1 MRLSL
6 LTLLLAT
13 LPAPLLADAPVV
25 IRFSHVAAAD
35 TPKGK
40 AADHFRQLVDERS
53 KGRAKVEVYP
63 NSQLYK
69 DREELEALQ
78 LGMVQMLAP
87 SMSKFNALGVRE
99 LELFDLPYL
108 FDNLD
113 AVHRLTQ
120 GAVGARLLG
129 SLENKGIKGL
139 AFWDNGLKNFS
150 ANRPLRSPADF
161 RGLKMR
167 IQPSRALDA
176 QMRALGAI
184 PQPMAFA
191 DVFAALQNRTVDGTE
206 NPDSNFYTQKMHRVQ
221 PYLTVSGHGYVG
233 YVVVVNKKF
242 WDSLA
247 PDLRNVR
254 EEAMKDATR
263 YAADIA
269 QQEND
274 TALQAVRQTGKT
286 QIITLTA
293 DQRQALKTALLPV
306 HRQMAGRIGE
316 PLLQAAYQAT
326 GFRPPH

>member
-206 NPDSNFYTQKMHRVQ
+206 NPDSNFYTQKMHEVQ
-221 PYLTVSGHGYVG
+221 KFLTVSEHGYLG
-233 YVVVVNKKF
+233 YAVIVNKKF
-242 WDSLA
+242 WDNLPA
-247 PDLRNVR
+247 DLRTLI
-254 EEAMKDATR
+254 EGAMQDATK
-263 YAADIA
+263 YANDIA
-269 QQEND
+269 KSKND
-274 TALQAVRQTGKT
+274 EDLNAVRKSGKT
-286 QIITLTA
+286 QVLALTP
-293 DQRQALKTALLPV
+293 DERKALKKALTPV
-306 HRQMAGRIGE
+306 HKQMESRIGAE
-316 PLLQAAYQAT
+316 LIQAIYKET
-326 GFRPPH
+326 GFNPAE

>member
-139 AFWDNGLKNFS
+139 AFWDNGLK
-150 ANRPLRSPADF
+150 
-161 RGLKMR
+161 MR

-247 PDLRNVR
+247 PDLRNVL

>member
-1 MRLSL
+1 M
-6 LTLLLAT
+6 
-13 LPAPLLADAPVV
+13 
-25 IRFSHVAAAD
+25 
-35 TPKGK
+35 
-40 AADHFRQLVDERS
+40 
-53 KGRAKVEVYP
+53 
-63 NSQLYK
+63 
-69 DREELEALQ
+69 
-78 LGMVQMLAP
+78 
-87 SMSKFNALGVRE
+87 RE

-286 QIITLTA
+286 PIITLTA

>member
-13 LPAPLLADAPVV
+13 LPATLLADAPVV

-191 DVFAALQNRTVDGTE
+191 NVFAALQNRTVDGTE

-247 PDLRNVR
+247 PDLRNVL

>member
-247 PDLRNVR
+247 PDLRNVL

>member
-1 MRLSL
+1 
-6 LTLLLAT
+6 
-13 LPAPLLADAPVV
+13 
-25 IRFSHVAAAD
+25 
-35 TPKGK
+35 
-40 AADHFRQLVDERS
+40 
-53 KGRAKVEVYP
+53 
-63 NSQLYK
+63 
-69 DREELEALQ
+69 
-78 LGMVQMLAP
+78 
-87 SMSKFNALGVRE
+87 
-99 LELFDLPYL
+99 
-108 FDNLD
+108 
-113 AVHRLTQ
+113 
-120 GAVGARLLG
+120 
-129 SLENKGIKGL
+129 
-139 AFWDNGLKNFS
+139 
-150 ANRPLRSPADF
+150 
-161 RGLKMR
+161 
-167 IQPSRALDA
+167 
-176 QMRALGAI
+176 
-184 PQPMAFA
+184 MAFA

>member
-13 LPAPLLADAPVV
+13 LADAPVV

-247 PDLRNVR
+247 PDLRNVL